1 MSPIDI
7 VLLVLIGAAFVA
19 VLVRAKRKGAC
30 GDCSSS
36 GSCSGHCS
44 SKQKS
49 CCPAVKSVFAV
60 GSEVLADTLVEL
72 GMVGEVLAIGNDL
85 FPESVLALRRGIVN
99 NLVYKDPFGM
109 AQAALKRLLD
119 FVLLGER
126 PQSDVERGMVELVFR
141 SNLDRYANAA
151 HVQVTG

>member
-1 MSPIDI
+1 
-7 VLLVLIGAAFVA
+7 
-19 VLVRAKRKGAC
+19 
-30 GDCSSS
+30 
-36 GSCSGHCS
+36 
-44 SKQKS
+44 
-49 CCPAVKSVFAV
+49 
-60 GSEVLADTLVEL
+60 
-72 GMVGEVLAIGNDL
+72 
-85 FPESVLALRRGIVN
+85 
-99 NLVYKDPFGM
+99 M

>member
-1 MSPIDI
+1 M
-7 VLLVLIGAAFVA
+7 
-19 VLVRAKRKGAC
+19 
-30 GDCSSS
+30 
-36 GSCSGHCS
+36 
-44 SKQKS
+44 
-49 CCPAVKSVFAV
+49 
-60 GSEVLADTLVEL
+60 
-72 GMVGEVLAIGNDL
+72 
-85 FPESVLALRRGIVN
+85 N

>member
-1 MSPIDI
+1 
-7 VLLVLIGAAFVA
+7 
-19 VLVRAKRKGAC
+19 
-30 GDCSSS
+30 
-36 GSCSGHCS
+36 
-44 SKQKS
+44 
-49 CCPAVKSVFAV
+49 
-60 GSEVLADTLVEL
+60 
-72 GMVGEVLAIGNDL
+72 MVGEILAIGNDL

-141 SNLDRYANAA
+141 SNLDRSQLRRTFRLRVGKHRRFGLWLMAYRCRGRRYLVAPFLLPHITSGGDMPAGWTLRAA
-151 HVQVTG
+151 KYTRC